1 MRILLDTCTFLWLVT
16 DAPELSDSARKVFA
30 EIENEVY
37 LSAVSTWEIAL
48 KYSLGRLHLPV
59 PPEQYI
65 PDQRTRHAI
74 DFPPLHEDATLLL
87 KRVPRIHKDPFDR
100 MLICQALVHD
110 LVILT
115 PDPQISQYTVGT
127 MW

>member
-1 MRILLDTCTFLWLVT
+1 VRILLDTCTFLWLVT
-16 DAPELSDSARKVFA
+16 DAPELSDSVRKIFA
-30 EIENEVY
+30 DIENEVY

-48 KYSLGRLHLPV
+48 QYSLGRLQLPM

-65 PDQRTRHAI
+65 PEQRTRHEI
-74 DFPPLHEDATLLL
+74 SFLPLHEDATLFL
-87 KRVPRIHKDPFDR
+87 KRVPRMHKDPFDR

-110 LVILT
+110 LIILT
-115 PDPQISQYTVGT
+115 PDPLISQYAVGT

>member
-1 MRILLDTCTFLWLVT
+1 VRILLDTCTFLWLVT
-16 DAPELSDSARKVFA
+16 DAPALSDSARKVFA
-30 EIENEVY
+30 EVENEVY

-48 KYSLGRLHLPV
+48 KHALGRLRLPA
-59 PPEQYI
+59 PPERYV
-65 PDQRTRHAI
+65 PDQRTRHEI
-74 DFPPLHEDATLLL
+74 SFLPLHEDATLFL

-110 LVILT
+110 LIILT
-115 PDPQISQYTVGT
+115 PDPLVSQYTVGT

>member
-16 DAPELSDSARKVFA
+16 DAPELSDAVRKIFV

-48 KYSLGRLHLPV
+48 QYSLGRLYLPM

-65 PDQRTRHAI
+65 PEQRTRHEI
-74 DFPPLHEDATLLL
+74 SFLPLHEEATLFL
-87 KRVPRIHKDPFDR
+87 KRVPRMHKDPFDR

-110 LVILT
+110 LIILT
-115 PDPQISQYTVGT
+115 PDPLISQYAVGT

>member
-16 DAPELSDSARKVFA
+16 DEPALSDAARDAFTD
-30 EIENEVY
+30 IENEVY
-37 LSAVSTWEIAL
+37 LSAVSTWEIAV
-48 KYSLGRLHLPV
+48 KYALGRLSLPV
-59 PPEQYI
+59 PPAQYV
-65 PDQRTRHAI
+65 PDQRTRHEIA
-74 DFPPLHEDATLLL
+74 FLPLHEEPTLSL
-87 KRVPRIHKDPFDR
+87 KRLPRIHKDPFDR

-115 PDPQISQYTVGT
+115 PDPLISQYTVGT

>member
-1 MRILLDTCTFLWLVT
+1 MRILLDTCTFLWLVS
-16 DAPELSDSARKVFA
+16 DAPELSDAARKVFA
-30 EIENEVY
+30 EVENEVY
-37 LSAVSTWEIAL
+37 LSAVSTWEIAV
-48 KYSLGRLHLPV
+48 KHALGRLHLPML
-59 PPEQYI
+59 PEQYV
-65 PDQRTRHAI
+65 PDQRTRHEI
-74 DFPPLHEDATLLL
+74 SFLPLHEDATLFL

-115 PDPQISQYTVGT
+115 PDPLISQYTVGT

>member
-1 MRILLDTCTFLWLVT
+1 VRILLDTCTFLWLVS
-16 DAPELSDSARKVFA
+16 DAPELSDAARKVFA
-30 EIENEVY
+30 EVENEVY

-48 KYSLGRLHLPV
+48 KHALGRLRLPV
-59 PPEQYI
+59 LPEQYV
-65 PDQRTRHAI
+65 PDQRTRHEI
-74 DFPPLHEDATLLL
+74 SFLPLHEDATLFL

-115 PDPQISQYTVGT
+115 PDPLISQYTVGT

>member
-16 DAPELSDSARKVFA
+16 DAPELSDSVRKIFA

-48 KYSLGRLHLPV
+48 QYSLGRLQLPM

-65 PDQRTRHAI
+65 PEQRTRHEI
-74 DFPPLHEDATLLL
+74 SFLPLHEDATLFL
-87 KRVPRIHKDPFDR
+87 KRVPRMHKDPFDR

-110 LVILT
+110 LIILT
-115 PDPQISQYTVGT
+115 PDPLISQYAVGT